1 MYPCMTLGNRPRTI
15 WICPDPFFHCLPA
28 RFVDKF
34 CRLNSG
40 SLLYGA
46 RFSYWRFCS
55 GVAQR

>member
-46 RFSYWRFCS
+46 RFSY
-55 GVAQR
+55 